1 MKRRSDK
8 SIIIKALAIA
18 KRNGFDVNAA
28 VFTDV
33 RTDSW
38 LISDQKNYY
47 NLLFD
52 HRFAQCLFGHDLVSI
67 DPYDEDFPDDEKEF
81 YQVDLAKTVNEGN
94 FPLAGLVYIEDG
106 VEIPHW
112 QYHLSHMVLS
122 EDPVDYLRSYLRDI
136 EKFAKKTEGKKK

>member
-8 SIIIKALAIA
+8 SVLTKAFAIA
-18 KRNGFDVNAA
+18 KRNGFDVNPAI
-28 VFTDV
+28 FTDA

-47 NLLFD
+47 NLIFD
-52 HRFAQCLFGHDLVSI
+52 HRFARALFGKELVTI
-67 DPYDEDFPDDEKEF
+67 DPYGEEFEEDEKEF
-81 YQVDLAKTVNEGN
+81 YQIDLVKTVTAGN

-112 QYHLSHMVLS
+112 QYHLSHMALS
-122 EDPVDYLRSYLRDI
+122 EDPVDYLRIYMKDFDRLTKKI
-136 EKFAKKTEGKKK
+136 EK